1 MLDFFDYSGVK
12 VLNAK
17 RFMSLAEPV
26 SYGFK
31 NRSDEDSKQ
40 TYEKM
45 LLGSGSDFEGA
56 KKNLKKVNMFAVSK
70 MGSSNMIFPQTLDVQ
85 VKNY

>member
-1 MLDFFDYSGVK
+1 
-12 VLNAK
+12 
-17 RFMSLAEPV
+17 
-26 SYGFK
+26 
-31 NRSDEDSKQ
+31 
-40 TYEKM
+40 M